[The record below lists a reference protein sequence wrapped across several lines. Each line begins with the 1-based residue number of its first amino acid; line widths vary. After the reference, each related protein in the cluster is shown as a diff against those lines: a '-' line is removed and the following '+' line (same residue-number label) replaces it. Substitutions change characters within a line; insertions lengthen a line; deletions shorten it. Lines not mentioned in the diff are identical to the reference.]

1 MCHAFSAR
9 GRVIALNQPTPRPPG
24 GLRTVRNARAVLYCI
39 NLQYFGPFGTA
50 SGGTDRCWV
59 APARDCMSCSPA
71 TETGWTSA

>member
-24 GLRTVRNARAVLYCI
+24 GLRTVRNMRAVLYCI

-50 SGGTDRCWV
+50 SGGTDRC
-59 APARDCMSCSPA
+59 
-71 TETGWTSA
+71 